1 MNWMTWRIS
10 KTSWLKNVMS
20 RTLKRGVSIPDRRYS
35 RYSLTPRNAKYLTT
49 GKAALAHVFAEDDIF
64 LWIVEGF
71 RGRSSRGKKMMRDS
85 DRIYPCT

>member
-1 MNWMTWRIS
+1 
-10 KTSWLKNVMS
+10 
-20 RTLKRGVSIPDRRYS
+20 
-35 RYSLTPRNAKYLTT
+35 LTT

-71 RGRSSRGKKMMRDS
+71 RGRSSRGKKMMSDS